1 VFLRK
6 KRKGTKHKW
15 NGHCEYELFVVTSF
29 PLPSGQGKAQA
40 GRRGFI
46 GLPLSHVPMAA
57 GISFMSHTR
66 GEEFIQQAPDIS
78 KIMSN
83 GKRNYSTATSL
94 HSVQVGGVLH
104 V

>member
-1 VFLRK
+1 MDIVNTNYLLSLLFLC
-6 KRKGTKHKW
+6 H
-15 NGHCEYELFVVTSF
+15 LV
-29 PLPSGQGKAQA
+29 KANLRLV
-40 GRRGFI
+40 GEVSI

-66 GEEFIQQAPDIS
+66 GEEFIQQAPAIS

-94 HSVQVGGVLH
+94 HSVHVGGVLH